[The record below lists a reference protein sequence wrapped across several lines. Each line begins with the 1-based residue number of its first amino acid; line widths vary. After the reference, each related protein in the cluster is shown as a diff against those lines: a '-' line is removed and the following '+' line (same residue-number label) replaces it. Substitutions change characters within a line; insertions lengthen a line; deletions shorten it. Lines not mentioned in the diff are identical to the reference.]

1 MINMN
6 EFEKE
11 LAKRGDLVYE
21 HLTSARYQERFTP
34 EAIHDSVYLYLGGR
48 RGKSLRP
55 AVLLFSC
62 GAAGGNEEI
71 ALPAAAAI
79 EVFHTWTLVHDDVI
93 DRDCMRRG
101 GYTVHEEFRRRGA
114 DLGYDADNAMRY
126 GTSIAILAGDVQQGW
141 SVSLL
146 SELQE
151 RGVDPAVVLHLIQ
164 MMETEVVLTLLMGQ
178 VFDVQYSKAPIESL
192 SEDKIL
198 GMLWRKTGA
207 LYEFAGKAG
216 AMIGL
221 STTDT
226 RNELVR
232 SISQFTGRCGTAFQ
246 LQDDILGIVGDTK
259 KLGKTVGSDIR
270 EGKRTLIVYHAF
282 TNANETQKRR
292 MSLILGNENASAE
305 EVNEVVDILSE
316 LGSIEYTRALA
327 DSYVMKAKEQIK
339 TVPGSRYK
347 DLLLTWAEYMVKR
360 ES

>member
-1 MINMN
+1 
-6 EFEKE
+6 
-11 LAKRGDLVYE
+11 
-21 HLTSARYQERFTP
+21 
-34 EAIHDSVYLYLGGR
+34 
-48 RGKSLRP
+48 
-55 AVLLFSC
+55 
-62 GAAGGNEEI
+62 
-71 ALPAAAAI
+71 
-79 EVFHTWTLVHDDVI
+79 
-93 DRDCMRRG
+93 
-101 GYTVHEEFRRRGA
+101 
-114 DLGYDADNAMRY
+114 MRY

-146 SELQE
+146 SELTE
-151 RGVDPAVVLHLIQ
+151 RGVDPGVVLHLVR
-164 MMETEVVLTLLMGQ
+164 MMETDVVLTLLSGQ

-207 LYEFAGKAG
+207 LYEFAGSAG

-246 LQDDILGIVGDTK
+246 LQDDILGVVGDTK

-282 TNANETQKRR
+282 THADEAQKRR
-292 MSLILGNENASAE
+292 MSGILGNENASAE
-305 EVNEVVDILSE
+305 ETSEVVDILSE

-327 DSYVMKAKEQIK
+327 DSYIKEAKDRIETI
-339 TVPGSRYK
+339 PGSKYK
-347 DLLLTWAEYMVKR
+347 DLLLAWAEYMVKR